1 MRILSDIEGSALCG
15 PAFSQVTRERQGRS
29 YAFLATSFQA
39 VQAGCSTR
47 LAPGLKDSGTVRR
60 LGLIYRRDKAL
71 SKAALGFIQIIL
83 DNMGEH
89 RAAESKKLPKLAAG

>member
-1 MRILSDIEGSALCG
+1 M
-15 PAFSQVTRERQGRS
+15 
-29 YAFLATSFQA
+29 
-39 VQAGCSTR
+39 
-47 LAPGLKDSGTVRR
+47 VRR

-89 RAAESKKLPKLAAG
+89 RAEGQKLPKLVAG

>member
-1 MRILSDIEGSALCG
+1 M
-15 PAFSQVTRERQGRS
+15 
-29 YAFLATSFQA
+29 
-39 VQAGCSTR
+39 
-47 LAPGLKDSGTVRR
+47 VRR

-89 RAAESKKLPKLAAG
+89 RVSSEKKLPKLAAG